1 MPPQTRSASKATPVD
16 PPQTRSVTKA
26 GKRNSDLLVRL
37 GTKVHKRKQPIEVD
51 SLGSESDGDMSEP
64 EANDKTDTERA
75 ATVELVDNK
84 LYLFEMPKKRRPEYW
99 QFLKLVAP
107 GKPPQQEVGSPH
119 MRSNS
124 IV

>member
-1 MPPQTRSASKATPVD
+1 MPPQTRSTSKATLVD
-16 PPQTRSVTKA
+16 SPQTRSVTKA
-26 GKRNSDLLVRL
+26 GKRKSDLLVRL
-37 GTKVHKRKQPIEVD
+37 GTKVRKKKQPVEVD
-51 SLGSESDGDMSEP
+51 SLGSESDGEMSEP

-107 GKPPQQEVGSPH
+107 GKIPPAEVGSSH
-119 MRSNS
+119 MRNNS
-124 IV
+124 TV